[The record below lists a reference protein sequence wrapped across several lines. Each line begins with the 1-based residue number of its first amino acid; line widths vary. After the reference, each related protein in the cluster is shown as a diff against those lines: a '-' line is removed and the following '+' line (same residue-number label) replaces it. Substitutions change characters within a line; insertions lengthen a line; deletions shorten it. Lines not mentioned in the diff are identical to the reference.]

1 MPSPPFTPLPARTHE
16 PAGARG
22 LFAWLWIVAIAGGGG
37 LLLGQAELAGL
48 AVLAGLFA
56 CAQAADFDPRW
67 QGLDRALAWLL
78 PLGGAFTLVAIGVDL
93 YSYSEQRTLANV
105 AFAAFSLF
113 GAALSLLTY
122 FDRFADTIARRLF
135 GEPQPGY
142 TSRLAARLIVVLVLV
157 LPPGALFFRESLD
170 VLVEQRQ
177 LLGPGELW
185 SSLVG
190 FVILALGSTGFLIQ
204 RDLRQTLRRL
214 GLGPVR
220 LEHLGIAGI
229 GVFGLF
235 VVNSFAEWMQHS
247 YFPRWYE
254 EDQRIN
260 TLIAGQLTGP
270 QALLLGLS
278 AGIGEEI
285 SMRGAL
291 QPKLGLVLTSLLF
304 AGLHVQYS
312 WFGVGVIAML
322 GFTLGWIRRRTNTT
336 VAILVHA
343 AYDAIAVLALQASR

>member
-1 MPSPPFTPLPARTHE
+1 M
-16 PAGARG
+16 
-22 LFAWLWIVAIAGGGG
+22 
-37 LLLGQAELAGL
+37 
-48 AVLAGLFA
+48 
-56 CAQAADFDPRW
+56 
-67 QGLDRALAWLL
+67 
-78 PLGGAFTLVAIGVDL
+78 
-93 YSYSEQRTLANV
+93 
-105 AFAAFSLF
+105 
-113 GAALSLLTY
+113 
-122 FDRFADTIARRLF
+122 
-135 GEPQPGY
+135 
-142 TSRLAARLIVVLVLV
+142 
-157 LPPGALFFRESLD
+157 
-170 VLVEQRQ
+170 LVEQRQ

-229 GVFGLF
+229 GVYGLF

-247 YFPRWYE
+247 YFPRMYD

-260 TLIAGQLTGP
+260 ALIAGQLTGP

-304 AGLHVQYS
+304 AGLHGTRGS
-312 WFGVGVIAML
+312 
-322 GFTLGWIRRRTNTT
+322 
-336 VAILVHA
+336 
-343 AYDAIAVLALQASR
+343 ASA